1 MLILR
6 RKAGESLLLGDDIK
20 VTVLDAYEGGVRLAV
35 EAPRSVTV
43 LRSELLQAADA
54 NRDSAVTQNQ
64 ASPQEL
70 LKLLKPEKAEKPPEG

>member
-1 MLILR
+1 M
-6 RKAGESLLLGDDIK
+6 
-20 VTVLDAYEGGVRLAV
+20 
-35 EAPRSVTV
+35 